1 MSRCEVAASDASKER
16 NLLATHQ
23 IITNLQNNIEIED
36 RVENKKWDNGMIPA
50 REAIGILDLV
60 SYITKRSRNISHR
73 EFVICIN
80 NKTNFKNIY
89 KKVCKESNVTY
100 EAGATIVAIK

>member
-1 MSRCEVAASDASKER
+1 
-16 NLLATHQ
+16 
-23 IITNLQNNIEIED
+23 
-36 RVENKKWDNGMIPA
+36 MIPA

-60 SYITKRSRNISHR
+60 WYITKRSRNISRR

-80 NKTNFKNIY
+80 NKTNLKNIY

-100 EAGATIVAIK
+100 EAGAIIIAIK